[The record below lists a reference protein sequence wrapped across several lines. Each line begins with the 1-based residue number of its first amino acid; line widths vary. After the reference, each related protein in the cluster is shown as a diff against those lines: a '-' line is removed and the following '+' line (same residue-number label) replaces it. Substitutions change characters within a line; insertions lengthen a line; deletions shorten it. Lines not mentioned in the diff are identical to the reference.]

1 MNERLTRKDMKR
13 DEFAMAMGRGVEYAG
28 SHVRPILMAIGGAL
42 LLLLLA
48 LGLWSY
54 FRHRAE
60 EANER
65 LAPAMRVYQAPIQ
78 ATGAK
83 PDDPKAPSFANEA
96 ARRAKAKQL
105 FEEVRDD
112 YGSTDAADV
121 AAVYLADI
129 AAEEGQLDRAREL
142 WTGFLDEHDD
152 HLLAGAVQLNLFAL
166 DRKQGK
172 GEEVVTRLRGMLD
185 QTEGPLPQDV
195 VLHELGVTL
204 EQLGRPQEALQQ
216 YQKILDEYPQ
226 SAYRQAAQQR
236 LAAID
241 PARAVGGGGMPPG
254 LSGPGFPG

>member
-1 MNERLTRKDMKR
+1 MNERLTRREMKR
-13 DEFAMAMGRGVEYAG
+13 DEFAVAMGRGVEYAG
-28 SHVRPILMAIGGAL
+28 SHVRPILMAVGGAL

-48 LGLWSY
+48 LGLWSF

-60 EANER
+60 EANEK

-83 PDDPKAPSFANEA
+83 PDDPKEPSFPNDA

-121 AAVYLADI
+121 AGVYLADI

-142 WTGFLDEHDD
+142 WTDFLDEHGD
-152 HLLAGAVQLNLFAL
+152 HLLAGAVQLNLLAL

-172 GEEVVTRLRGMLD
+172 GEEVVTRLRGMVD
-185 QTEGPLPQDV
+185 DAEGTLPQDV

-204 EQLGRPQEALQQ
+204 EQLGRPQEAVQQ

-241 PARAVGGGGMPPG
+241 PTRALGGGGAPPG
-254 LSGPGFPG
+254 LSMPGFPG